1 MKTKIRRTTHDARK
15 LTRTLAAATAST
27 LKGGELAVASGEVV
41 ARRVA
46 LGAAALIDPAAADH
60 REFTRMVAE
69 KVTALSTVGA
79 IVQQRSG
86 AVMAEM
92 TRFAQSEAALA
103 LEAAQ
108 QLARC
113 RTPADLAAAQSR
125 IALGWFARA
134 ASRSLAFGAL
144 AMRAGGAMLAP
155 VHRAA
160 TANARRLQRCAERR
174 QPSALTK
181 T

>member
-1 MKTKIRRTTHDARK
+1 MKRKLQRSVRDARK

-27 LKGGELAVASGEVV
+27 LKSGELAVASGEVI

-46 LGAAALIDPAAADH
+46 LGAAALADPATADH

-69 KVTALSTVGA
+69 KVTALSAVGA
-79 IVQQRSG
+79 IAQQRSG

-92 TRFAQSEAALA
+92 TRIAQSEAAIA
-103 LEAAQ
+103 LEAVQ

-113 RTPADLAAAQSR
+113 RTPTDLAAAQSR
-125 IALGWFARA
+125 VVLDWFARA
-134 ASRSLAFGAL
+134 ASQSLAFAAL
-144 AMRAGGAMLAP
+144 AMSASGAMLAP

-160 TANARRLQRCAERR
+160 TGNARRLQR
-174 QPSALTK
+174 
-181 T
+181 